1 MCLSSIKIQYIG
13 GAIQKLSIYQP
24 EGKLPAVLMWQ
35 ITILILFLTFEVHV
49 TEASCDETQMT
60 FSQNHDKGNSPS
72 NGKIFLIPYTMYIF
86 FVFKALYYFSSYNG
100 GCGYHDISN

>member
-1 MCLSSIKIQYIG
+1 MCLSSIKIQYIR

-24 EGKLPAVLMWQ
+24 EEKLPAVIMWQ

-60 FSQNHDKGNSPS
+60 FSQNHDKGNSP
-72 NGKIFLIPYTMYIF
+72 NGKIFFNTIYYVHIF
-86 FVFKALYYFSSYNG
+86 CFQSIVLFQLLQWWMWVS
-100 GCGYHDISN
+100 